1 MEDKE
6 KQQELM
12 FKFQMFE
19 QQIRQIQEQMQAVEQ
34 GIIDM
39 TNLIVGLEELKG
51 KKGKEILASIGKG
64 IFVKANLLSEEL
76 IVDVGGKNFVK
87 KTIPDTVKIIK
98 EQLKKLEQAKEVLD
112 SNMEDIR
119 KELEKTMGEG
129 QKE

>member
-1 MEDKE
+1 MDKQE

-34 GIIDM
+34 GMADM

-51 KKGKEILASIGKG
+51 KTGKEILASVGKG
-64 IFVKANLLSEEL
+64 IFVKANLISEEL

-87 KTIPDTVKIIK
+87 KNIPDTIQIIK
-98 EQLKKLEQAKEVLD
+98 DQVKKLENAKEVLD
-112 SNMEDIR
+112 SNMEEIR
-119 KELEKTMGEG
+119 KELGKTMGEA
-129 QKE
+129 QN